1 MIFKKLFFETT
12 WYMGAKI
19 AGIIS
24 GFFVIPF
31 MTKYLDPTDIA
42 VYSLIIGLQLVV
54 GTFISLQLHQPI
66 NVLFFDYEDQKNN
79 NLITQSLATLF
90 IISSFFLSISIF
102 FVDDLLLLIGSK
114 LTQNL
119 KEVRLGIILSYLS
132 TFSSFFEYLFRISKK
147 SKYLFFIIFCTTI
160 VDAIFKVY
168 FLKLGYGITSF
179 LMVTVFSIFA
189 SNLIQILFFRNSLTS
204 FNFKVKIFTTSI
216 KYCIPLI
223 PYAFIASLSIYID
236 RFFLE
241 TYFTLEILGLY
252 FIAYKVSTLTKFV
265 ANQISLSY
273 QPFFFEKAKQDL
285 NEAIKSAQS
294 FQYFQVIIVLFTLIA
309 TNIFSKELFSIF
321 LDEKFIEAY
330 SFFLILNSSVLFR
343 VFYNVKAIGL
353 FYLKKTK
360 SILLVTLVP
369 FIVGIILNLFAINY
383 LNFNSIPIIV
393 LISQLISYLIIEFS
407 LDRYIDI
414 KLKSRLLLFSIT
426 MLGLSISPYFYFFEH
441 TFYSSITFKA
451 ILFIVLGFAI
461 FKVYH
466 KTLLI
471 STKLV

>member
-1 MIFKKLFFETT
+1 M
-12 WYMGAKI
+12 
-19 AGIIS
+19 
-24 GFFVIPF
+24 
-31 MTKYLDPTDIA
+31 
-42 VYSLIIGLQLVV
+42 
-54 GTFISLQLHQPI
+54 
-66 NVLFFDYEDQKNN
+66 
-79 NLITQSLATLF
+79 
-90 IISSFFLSISIF
+90 
-102 FVDDLLLLIGSK
+102 
-114 LTQNL
+114 
-119 KEVRLGIILSYLS
+119 
-132 TFSSFFEYLFRISKK
+132 
-147 SKYLFFIIFCTTI
+147 
-160 VDAIFKVY
+160 
-168 FLKLGYGITSF
+168 
-179 LMVTVFSIFA
+179 
-189 SNLIQILFFRNSLTS
+189 
-204 FNFKVKIFTTSI
+204 
-216 KYCIPLI
+216 
-223 PYAFIASLSIYID
+223 
-236 RFFLE
+236 
-241 TYFTLEILGLY
+241 EILGLY